1 MIYTELDKIPLS
13 RFIDVYLGDTD
24 RVADGGTYT
33 KKEKEEAASR
43 LCGRYLGIV
52 GGRQALAVT
61 SRRNDALK
69 VRMRLACL
77 AACRVLICAGA
88 PEDAVA
94 VLGALGYPFPAADG
108 EKMLAKVDS
117 VEAAD
122 KYRLRKL
129 EAEERRWRENAGN
142 PKMDR
147 AYFTKERVAVM
158 SHVRMYIDADT
169 FSAEEYAWMV
179 KRMCDE
185 LDAAMKRAN
194 NKNKQGG

>member
-33 KKEKEEAASR
+33 KKEKEDAASR
-43 LCGRYLGIV
+43 LCSRYLGIV
-52 GGRQALAVT
+52 GGRQMLSVI

-77 AACRVLICAGA
+77 TACRELILVGA
-88 PEDAVA
+88 TEEARG
-94 VLGALGYPFPAADG
+94 VLGSLGYPFPDADRG
-108 EKMLAKVDS
+108 KMLAKVDS
-117 VEAAD
+117 VMSAD
-122 KYRLRKL
+122 KYRLHKL
-129 EAEERRWRENAGN
+129 QAEERREQENAGKS
-142 PKMDR
+142 KMDR

-194 NKNKQGG
+194 KKKK